1 MEQHNQKFRL
11 RLNLF
16 DAIVLI
22 IALAVGAFVL
32 WNAFKPQAA
41 PSSGETASPA
51 STVRYTIRFQGLA
64 EGNGA
69 LIQPGDALED
79 TIQNYA
85 LGTVVSVESV
95 PATTQILNQETRQY
109 VQAQIPG
116 CEDVLVTVESPCTIS
131 DQYLNLSSGYT
142 IRVGGTAYVR
152 GPGYVGVGPVVS
164 IERLD
169 QEGEA

>member
-32 WNAFKPQAA
+32 WNALKPQAA

-51 STVRYTIRFQGLA
+51 STMRYTIRFQGLA

-116 CEDVLVTVESPCTIS
+116 CEDVLVTVESPCTEDS
-131 DQYLNLSSGYT
+131 QSLTVDGGYT
-142 IRVGGTAYVR
+142 LRVGTTAYVR
-152 GPGYVGVGPVVS
+152 GAGYMGSGPIIS
-164 IERLD
+164 IER
-169 QEGEA
+169 EGQA

>member
-32 WNAFKPQAA
+32 WNALKPQAA
-41 PSSGETASPA
+41 PA

-131 DQYLNLSSGYT
+131 DQYLNLNSGYT